1 MMLAGMRSLRWVGGL
16 FWVVPTLAQA
26 VTFTAMVQ
34 WQPSTS
40 PGVVG
45 YHVYARTLTGT
56 YGAPSNAGMPT
67 LAGDGTMSSDV
78 GGLDAAVGHAFTVT
92 AYASDGTESALSNEL
107 TLPVQL
113 TTTTTSSTTSTTRPP
128 TTTSTSSSSTSTS
141 TTHTTS
147 STSTTTTPPTTPTT
161 TPPPTTTTTSSST
174 STTHSTSST
183 STTRSTTSTTTST
196 SPTTTVALGC
206 TTASQCDDGNSCT
219 VDSCDPA
226 TGCTHVALQDGAP
239 CDGGDPCATGR
250 LG

>member
-56 YGAPSNAGMPT
+56 YGAPINAGMPT

-107 TLPVQL
+107 TLPVGV
-113 TTTTTSSTTSTTRPP
+113 TTTSTSTSTSTTRPP
-128 TTTSTSSSSTSTS
+128 TTTNTVI
-141 TTHTTS
+141 
-147 STSTTTTPPTTPTT
+147 STSTTTTRPQ
-161 TPPPTTTTTSSST
+161 TTTSTVIST
-174 STTHSTSST
+174 STT
-183 STTRSTTSTTTST
+183 TTLAG
-196 SPTTTVALGC
+196 TV
-206 TTASQCDDGNSCT
+206 
-219 VDSCDPA
+219 
-226 TGCTHVALQDGAP
+226 
-239 CDGGDPCATGR
+239 
-250 LG
+250 